1 MVLHQLMMRLE
12 WRVGD
17 VARARMHAEA
27 LLAAGSSQTT
37 AKLVILH
44 QLRQQGELAQAVA
57 RLDALLDPPPRR
69 RAAQLRLLRQA
80 ADIANEAG
88 DAAGARR
95 WAARLLELQPNNRKM
110 RKLLHRASMDAETRS
125 LKLVHRA
132 SIKTLPL
139 DELRAEVSAWLARGG
154 AAARVAAPTA
164 LRIAFHEDRDWR
176 SVIAHAD
183 RVNADNLEATTHRIL
198 ALARLGEI
206 DAAHTALAAARERVR
221 PDGVAALFRDEL
233 DVTEA
238 NVAAL
243 TGNLPQQLASINRLL
258 GHYGLAPIDARQP
271 LAPALVTCDAPRA
284 DVPGP
289 RVAVVMTVY
298 GHDQEAELRAAV
310 GSILA
315 QSYQQL
321 ELILVDDCSPDDTLA
336 LLHVL
341 AEADPRVRVYQ
352 TPVNGGTYRAKN
364 LGISKTDAPLI
375 AFMDSDDW
383 SHPQRIERQ
392 VQSLTDHPDAV
403 AVVHNSLRIDQDGW
417 IEFRQRASRFA
428 YISTMLRRAVI
439 EQLGYFDSVRV
450 SGDAEIIAR
459 LRSFYGADAVLHEP
473 LPSVLMAR
481 HDGSLTGGG
490 THYIGWRSVTGDRLR
505 YHRAFKQWHERCRAD
520 GRPPYVDLA
529 PDERPF
535 PAPESVLRK
544 TKASPALEDA

>member
-37 AKLVILH
+37 VKLVILH

-69 RAAQLRLLRQA
+69 RATQVRLLRQA

-88 DAAGARR
+88 DTAGARR

-110 RKLLHRASMDAETRS
+110 RKLL
-125 LKLVHRA
+125 HRA

-183 RVNADNLEATTHRIL
+183 RMNCDSLEATTHRIL

-233 DVTEA
+233 HVTEA

-243 TGNLPQQLASINRLL
+243 TSNLSQQLASVNRLL
-258 GHYGLAPIDARQP
+258 GHYGLAPISARQP

-310 GSILA
+310 SSILA
-315 QSYQQL
+315 QSYQNL

-392 VQSLTDHPDAV
+392 VRSLTDHPDAV
-403 AVVHNSLRIDQDGW
+403 AVVHNSLRIDQYGW

-450 SGDAEIIAR
+450 SGDAEMIAR

-520 GRPPYVDLA
+520 GRTPYVDLA

-544 TKASPALEDA
+544 TEASPALKYV